1 MHSDDHEDPEGL
13 PLRLGLF
20 DVEEE
25 EEEEEEEEGLP
36 SRPGLF
42 DFAEEVEA
50 RAEEEEEDELDLT
63 VLVASPPKPNR
74 HLSTRSVMLF
84 GDGKVL
90 VPGKDQMLA
99 VDGTVT

>member
-20 DVEEE
+20 DV
-25 EEEEEEEEGLP
+25 
-36 SRPGLF
+36 
-42 DFAEEVEA
+42 AEEVEA